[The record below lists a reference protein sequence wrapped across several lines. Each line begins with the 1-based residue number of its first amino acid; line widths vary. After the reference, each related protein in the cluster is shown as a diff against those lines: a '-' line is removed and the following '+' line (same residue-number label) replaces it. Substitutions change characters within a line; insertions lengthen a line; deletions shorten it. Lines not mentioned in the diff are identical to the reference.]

1 MQFEFIVMFL
11 YGLFGKAHLDYFN
24 LSDYYTSLVWI
35 TVVIDVNSHFGMIQK
50 QYGKTE
56 RDCFW
61 ARFQLAAEFIS
72 VL

>member
-1 MQFEFIVMFL
+1 MQFEFIVKFL
-11 YGLFGKAHLDYFN
+11 CGLFGKAYLDHFN
-24 LSDYYTSLVWI
+24 FSDYYTSLIWI
-35 TVVIDVNSHFGMIQK
+35 TVVIDINCHFGMIQK